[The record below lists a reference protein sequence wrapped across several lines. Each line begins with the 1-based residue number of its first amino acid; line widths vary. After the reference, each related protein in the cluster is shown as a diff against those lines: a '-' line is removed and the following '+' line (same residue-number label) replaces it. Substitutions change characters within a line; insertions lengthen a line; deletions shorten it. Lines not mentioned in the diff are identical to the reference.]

1 MRYIAIQNLRP
12 DPAWIRS
19 AAAAAQAVRNAK
31 PGERSKIIGKH
42 DEVWGLL
49 KNAMCNLSHGKCW
62 YCESIDARSDN
73 AVDHYRPK
81 GNVRG
86 ATPPHPGYWWLA
98 FDWRNYRFSCTYCNS
113 IRKSAQTAGGKQDYF
128 PLWDESTRAQT
139 EQDSIDDELP
149 LLLDPTK
156 VTDVRLIAF
165 SEDGGVGPAVTET
178 DGREFKGANE
188 SALRYHLMHPLIV
201 ERRMERLRTV
211 RRWIEEADRQL
222 ARHARTREAFAL
234 TTAESRLQDIRDAVT
249 PEAEY
254 SAAVKHLLAGMVQ
267 SDAAKAVLQIL

>member
-1 MRYIAIQNLRP
+1 MRYIAIQDLKP
-12 DPAWIRS
+12 DPAWISS
-19 AAAAAQAVRNAK
+19 AAAAANAVRNAK
-31 PGERSKIIGKH
+31 PEDRSKIIKKH
-42 DEVWGLL
+42 DEVWGLF
-49 KNAMCNLSHGKCW
+49 KDAMCSLSHGKCW

-113 IRKSAQTAGGKQDYF
+113 IRRSAETVGGKQDYF
-128 PLWDESTRAQT
+128 PLWDESTRAHT
-139 EQDSIDDELP
+139 DLDSIDDELP

-178 DGREFKGANE
+178 DGRGFKGANE
-188 SALRYHLMHPLIV
+188 SALRYHLTHPLIV

-211 RRWIEEADRQL
+211 RKWIEEADRQL
-222 ARHARTREAFAL
+222 ARYARTGEAFAWS
-234 TTAESRLQDIRDAVT
+234 TAESRIQDIRNAVT

-254 SAAVKHLLAGMVQ
+254 SAAVKHLLAGMIQ
-267 SDAAKAVLQIL
+267 SDAAKAVLQSL